1 MCRRITET
9 VKGDGR
15 TYEVTLSING
25 TATRNVYGA
34 YVVTVLYQDERGVWH
49 QPCGTMF
56 FDRRDEAK
64 QQVKTVLNMVE
75 EIGCWS
81 PELEEVF
88 EEELA

>member
-34 YVVTVLYQDERGVWH
+34 YVVTVLYQDERGV
-49 QPCGTMF
+49 F
-56 FDRRDEAK
+56 
-64 QQVKTVLNMVE
+64 
-75 EIGCWS
+75 
-81 PELEEVF
+81 
-88 EEELA
+88 